1 MKRALAASL
10 LALVA
15 PLALADDAPAFKFTA
30 GVYHF
35 SGGGAPASDALDL
48 NLRHSS
54 DFGNVW
60 IGWFRWPHEQFS
72 QTRAGW
78 DRTFDLGAVRVQPSA
93 QLASGGFAGGSLY
106 AETGESWFAGAG
118 IGRTNLRPYA
128 NLNFDPNDAWTVAG
142 GYRWADNRSLAF
154 TLVGDNRQNPDQ
166 RHFHVQYRTPV
177 AGRRLVVD
185 LLLKRGIVDGAMV
198 HRAGLSVG
206 YDWPRF
212 FVRAAWDPKVNF
224 TAQDM
229 LRVQAGTRF

>member
-1 MKRALAASL
+1 GPQGPGHHAGGQAAPGRGIRMAAHGGHHDCGVERRRGIGARIAVKRALAASL

-93 QLASGGFAGGSLY
+93 QLA
-106 AETGESWFAGAG
+106 
-118 IGRTNLRPYA
+118 
-128 NLNFDPNDAWTVAG
+128 
-142 GYRWADNRSLAF
+142 
-154 TLVGDNRQNPDQ
+154 
-166 RHFHVQYRTPV
+166 
-177 AGRRLVVD
+177 
-185 LLLKRGIVDGAMV
+185 
-198 HRAGLSVG
+198 
-206 YDWPRF
+206 
-212 FVRAAWDPKVNF
+212 
-224 TAQDM
+224 
-229 LRVQAGTRF
+229 